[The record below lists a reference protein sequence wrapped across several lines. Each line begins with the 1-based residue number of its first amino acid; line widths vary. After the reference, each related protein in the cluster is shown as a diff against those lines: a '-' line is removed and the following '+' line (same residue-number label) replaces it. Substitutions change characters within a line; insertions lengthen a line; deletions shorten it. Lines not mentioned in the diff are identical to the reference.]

1 MIFFGTQPT
10 FTQVPP
16 RRWDS
21 ITAVLA
27 PYSAARCA
35 QARPPLPPPMLIRSN
50 AFVDTAR
57 SVVAESAND
66 ILHGVSNPLLDID
79 SLPAFDRIEAAHA
92 RPALEQVL
100 TENRARLEQLT
111 SQPNPTFA
119 SLVIPVEELAYRLS
133 RVWSPIGHL
142 NAVSNSDAMREA
154 YNECV
159 PLLTAYSSELGQNA
173 ALYRGYALVQER
185 EGDRLDAAQRK
196 LLQNALRDFRLAGV
210 DLPAERK
217 TRYREVVQRLAQ
229 LATKFSENVLDAA
242 RAFTRAVTD
251 ESELAGL
258 PPTALDRAASDAK
271 EMRRSGW
278 LFKLDQPTYMTI
290 MTSAES
296 GQLRR
301 DFYEAW
307 VTRASELGPSA
318 GRFDNNA
325 IIDEILALRHKL
337 ASLLGYKNFADYA
350 LATRMAKSSKQV
362 LSFLDDLARRCRPAA
377 RREFSDLEE
386 FAGRELEAWDLAF
399 FGERLQERR
408 FRVSQEA
415 LRPYFPLP
423 KVLSGLFTV
432 TERLYGIGVRERTGV
447 SVWHPSVRYYD
458 LTDADGS
465 IIAGFYLDPYSRAE
479 KRSGAW
485 MDECVIAKSLP
496 AGRALP
502 VAQLVCNF
510 SAPVGA
516 APSLL
521 THDEVTTLFHE
532 FGHGLHHML
541 TRVAY
546 PSIAGINGVAWD
558 AVELPSQFME
568 NFVWR
573 TEVLPL
579 ISAHVTTGEPLP
591 ADMLKR
597 LLGTRTFNAA
607 LDTLRQIEL
616 ASFDF
621 ELHANFDPAVGARV
635 AETLAA
641 VRQRVAVSP
650 SAPFNRMPASFAHIF
665 AGGYAAGYY
674 SYKWAEVLA
683 ADAFEAFEQAGVFDP
698 DTAAR
703 FLDSILTRGGSLD
716 AMDAFVRFRGRQPDV
731 RPLLKQTGIAA

>member
-1 MIFFGTQPT
+1 
-10 FTQVPP
+10 
-16 RRWDS
+16 
-21 ITAVLA
+21 
-27 PYSAARCA
+27 
-35 QARPPLPPPMLIRSN
+35 
-50 AFVDTAR
+50 VD
-57 SVVAESAND
+57 
-66 ILHGVSNPLLDID
+66 NPLLHLE

-100 TENRARLEQLT
+100 SDNRARLTELT
-111 SQPNPTFA
+111 AQARPTFA
-119 SLVIPVEELAYRLS
+119 SLVVPVEELSYRLS

-142 NAVSNSDAMREA
+142 NAVANSTEMRLT

-173 ALYRGYALVQER
+173 ALYAAYARVLR
-185 EGDRLDAAQRK
+185 EEGETLEPPQRK
-196 LLQNALRDFRLAGV
+196 LVENALRDFRLAGV
-210 DLPAERK
+210 DLPADRK
-217 TRYREVVQRLAQ
+217 ARYRELMQRLAQ
-229 LATKFSENVLDAA
+229 LGTKFTENVLDAG
-242 RAFTRAVTD
+242 RAFARSVTD

-258 PPTALDRAASDAK
+258 PANALERAAADAR
-271 EMRRSGW
+271 EANRTGW
-278 LFKLDQPTYMTI
+278 LFKLDQPTYTTI

-296 GQLRR
+296 EQLRR
-301 DFYEAW
+301 DIYEAW
-307 VTRASELGPSA
+307 VTRASELGPSG
-318 GRFDNNA
+318 GRFDNNPVIA
-325 IIDEILALRHKL
+325 EVLPLRHEL
-337 ASLLGYKNFADYA
+337 AQLLGFRSFADYA

-362 LSFLDDLARRCRPAA
+362 LGFLDDLARRCLPAA
-377 RREFSDLEE
+377 RREFADLEE
-386 FAGRELEAWDLAF
+386 FAGRRLEAWDLAF
-399 FGERLQERR
+399 YSERLQENR
-408 FRVSQEA
+408 FKVSQEA

-432 TERLYGIGVRERTGV
+432 TERLYGIAVRERMGV

-458 LTDADGS
+458 LTDARGE
-465 IIAGFYLDPYSRAE
+465 IIAGFYLDPYSRVE

-496 AGRALP
+496 SGRALP

-510 SAPVGA
+510 TAPVGA
-516 APSLL
+516 ASSLL
-521 THDEVTTLFHE
+521 THEEVTTLFHE

-568 NFVWR
+568 NFAWR
-573 TEVLPL
+573 SEVLPL
-579 ISAHVTTGEPLP
+579 ISAHVATGEPLP
-591 ADMLKR
+591 ADILQR

-621 ELHANFDPAVGARV
+621 ELHANFDPTAGPKV
-635 AETLAA
+635 AETLEA
-641 VRQRVAVSP
+641 VRRRVAVVP
-650 SAPFNRMPASFAHIF
+650 AAPFNRMAASFAHIF

-683 ADAFEAFEQAGVFDP
+683 ADAFEAFEQAGVFDGT
-698 DTAAR
+698 TAER
-703 FLDSILTRGGSLD
+703 FLDSILARGGSVD